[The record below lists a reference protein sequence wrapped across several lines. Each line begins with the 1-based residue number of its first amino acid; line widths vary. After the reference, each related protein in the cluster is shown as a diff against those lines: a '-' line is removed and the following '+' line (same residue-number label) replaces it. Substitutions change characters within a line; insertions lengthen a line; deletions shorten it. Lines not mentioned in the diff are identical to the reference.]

1 MDNSIFEPISEDV
14 ISSIMEAPGD
24 ENEGGNDNNVDL
36 AADDN
41 TNNDNQNADDNNADN
56 DTDENNDQDQENQ
69 NDENRGDQTNDDNF
83 DIDDNDQ
90 PPENDE
96 GDNDNPEPTTDNNE
110 EGSENDISAE
120 EKDENAEKDKIYV
133 ELTPAERQRMD
144 LQLRDQFKELY
155 YDIGGIIEDS
165 EKFPNTRD
173 SIEIMDRLLKNLRNF
188 KKYIVYYLSNIYD
201 TKSDIENKIVYTQY
215 IQIYLGIKS
224 IYDDLRQGL
233 AHTDDID
240 EEK

>member
-96 GDNDNPEPTTDNNE
+96 GDNDNGREHD
-110 EGSENDISAE
+110 
-120 EKDENAEKDKIYV
+120 
-133 ELTPAERQRMD
+133 AERGDHAADGSGELIPDKCRGVDGDDAGGALADGVIIHQLLFRCPAVTIHD
-144 LQLRDQFKELY
+144 LPLQNGDHGVAAAEGHGPDARKGQEQLPQCFH
-155 YDIGGIIEDS
+155 
-165 EKFPNTRD
+165 
-173 SIEIMDRLLKNLRNF
+173 LLK
-188 KKYIVYYLSNIYD
+188 LS
-201 TKSDIENKIVYTQY
+201 T
-215 IQIYLGIKS
+215 
-224 IYDDLRQGL
+224 
-233 AHTDDID
+233 
-240 EEK
+240 